1 MRIDADGDK
10 CNFVLLFCFSIAE
23 HGEFMNAVII
33 AILCLLLAVGTFAQQ
48 DAASPEPTPPAETSE
63 NDLDQVMAIAD
74 VSQRATAL
82 EKFRDGNGEH
92 PRLGEALEALVI
104 ARASLADETLR
115 GGNTLA
121 GIALFK
127 QTVREAPRPAPD
139 RLFGDVLAKI
149 PANLFYL
156 GYGTEALEVASQ
168 LETIAE
174 ENPAQLLMLSNF
186 YISIENG
193 DRAIAVAEKAIELA
207 PEEAAPHK
215 VLGMARRLNF
225 DVAGAA
231 AAYEKAV
238 ELAPNDPEA
247 IRSLADM
254 RRANGDAAEASELYA
269 RVLTTNENDP
279 LARAGSVLSLFES
292 GKTAEAEAE
301 LAAALERDPK
311 NLTLLAGAAYRF
323 AATGNGSRAIE
334 FARRAIEIEPRYIW
348 SHIALARGQM
358 LEGRPVEAERTL
370 IAARRYGN
378 FPTLDHEV
386 ATARIKAGFFREA
399 AEELAN
405 RFTIADGIVSTK
417 IGGRVESD
425 AESLEELIAPE
436 RRASI
441 LSPDP
446 AGDAEASRRLVYLAR
461 LVGAAEEGNG
471 EAAAWAAEE
480 FAGGDDEM
488 AIHRRLFAASVLL
501 DKKLAVE
508 SAAAIVEGAT
518 GQAEAGMKAA
528 NPSAAVMAG
537 ELYEPRKTALLR
549 GEFLVVPEV
558 PSRTLLAILRGRIE
572 ELSARVLIEQGDP
585 ENAIVRLR
593 RAISVLPP
601 DSAWWRSGK
610 WRLGD
615 LLLADGKEQEALDQ
629 YVAAYDRTQGD
640 RFRYIAIEGLY
651 RRVNGSVEGLEEK
664 IGPPPAGVAAPETT
678 VAEVEPEPET
688 EATAE
693 PLPADPETE
702 DPVEE
707 PVDTESTDSPVPA
720 VEETDPPAE
729 NVPAE
734 VVREEEATVTE
745 TVAEEPPAVEDE
757 TLVTEEETIEE
768 TEVPA
773 EEVEADGTETPPT
786 LSNEEEAAFAAPQP
800 LDVAPEPDPEPTTAD
815 PTVEADIIDDETKSE
830 PVPETIE
837 EIDDLAA
844 VTTDDGIE
852 REAAEADHPAE
863 TISNETSADDAPA
876 SLFEPIVITVPTRKR
891 LVPATELAA
900 TDEEASGN
908 PPSRPRR
915 AETEDAAETPC
926 SISLSQENIS
936 LINNGGTVGLI
947 VTVSDETAIDTLEA
961 ISSSA
966 KDIRVKLEPQI
977 VGVGGRAFF
986 VVTSL
991 SERTGVYQI
1000 TFKASCGS
1008 RDVIVRVR

>member
-1 MRIDADGDK
+1 
-10 CNFVLLFCFSIAE
+10 
-23 HGEFMNAVII
+23 MNAVII
-33 AILCLLLAVGTFAQQ
+33 AILCLLLAVGSFAQQ
-48 DAASPEPTPPAETSE
+48 DAASPEPTPPAETSAT
-63 NDLDQVMAIAD
+63 DLDQVMAITD
-74 VSQRATAL
+74 VSQRASEL
-82 EKFRDGNGEH
+82 EKFRDENAEH
-92 PRLGEALEALVI
+92 PRLAEALEALVI

-127 QTVREAPRPAPD
+127 QSVREAPRPAPD

-156 GYGTEALEVASQ
+156 GYGSEALEVASD
-168 LETIAE
+168 LETIAGA
-174 ENPAQLLMLSNF
+174 NPAQLLMLSNF

-193 DRAIAVAEKAIELA
+193 DRAISVAERAIEHA
-207 PEEAAPHK
+207 PTEAAPYK

-231 AAYEKAV
+231 AAYEQAA

-247 IRSLADM
+247 LRSLADM

-269 RVLTTNENDP
+269 KILATNENDP
-279 LARAGSVLSLFES
+279 LARAGFVLSLFES

-301 LAAALERDPK
+301 LEAALERDAR

-323 AATGNGSRAIE
+323 AATGDGKRAIE

-358 LEGRPVEAERTL
+358 LEGKPVEAERTL
-370 IAARRYGN
+370 VAARRYGN
-378 FPTLDHEV
+378 FPTLDHEI
-386 ATARIKAGFFREA
+386 ATARIKAGFYREA

-405 RFTIADGIVSTK
+405 RFRVADGGVSTK
-417 IGGRVESD
+417 IGGRVERES
-425 AESLEELIAPE
+425 ESLAELIEPE

-441 LSPDP
+441 LSPEP
-446 AGDAEASRRLVYLAR
+446 AGDEDASRRLVH
-461 LVGAAEEGNG
+461 LVKLTDAAENG
-471 EAAAWAAEE
+471 DAEAAAAAAEE
-480 FAGGDDEM
+480 FAAGDDEM

-501 DKKLAVE
+501 DKKLAVDRASE
-508 SAAAIVEGAT
+508 IVAGAT
-518 GQAEAGMKAA
+518 GQAEAGMKAP

-572 ELSARVLIEQGDP
+572 ELSARALIEQGDS

-629 YVAAYDRTQGD
+629 YVAAYDRTLGD

-651 RRVNGSVEGLEEK
+651 RRLNGSVEGLEEK

-678 VAEVEPEPET
+678 VAEVEPKPEPET
-688 EATAE
+688 EETAE
-693 PLPADPETE
+693 PVPADPETE
-702 DPVEE
+702 DSIEE
-707 PVDTESTDSPVPA
+707 PASTGLTDAAEPV

-729 NVPAE
+729 DVPAE
-734 VVREEEATVTE
+734 VVSEDPVAVTE
-745 TVAEEPPAVEDE
+745 TVAEEPKPVEAELPPTELE
-757 TLVTEEETIEE
+757 TLEE

-773 EEVEADGTETPPT
+773 DEEETDKTEPPPV

-800 LDVAPEPDPEPTTAD
+800 LDDAAPADPELSAKVPASGD
-815 PTVEADIIDDETKSE
+815 KVAVVEQTQSE
-830 PVPETIE
+830 DVPETLE
-837 EIDDLAA
+837 LEQVSAAKEANDPETETAPVEHPTEDVSPEIRVD
-844 VTTDDGIE
+844 T
-852 REAAEADHPAE
+852 
-863 TISNETSADDAPA
+863 APA
-876 SLFEPIVITVPTRKR
+876 SIFEPIVITVPTRKR
-891 LVPATELAA
+891 LVPATELASV
-900 TDEEASGN
+900 EEDASGERS
-908 PPSRPRR
+908 SRPRR
-915 AETEDAAETPC
+915 AEPEDAAAAPC

-947 VTVSDETAIDTLEA
+947 VTVSDETAIDSLEA
-961 ISSSA
+961 ISSSTE
-966 KDIRVKLEPQI
+966 DIQVKLEPQI

-991 SERTGVYQI
+991 CERTGVYQI